1 MIIPAVVGI
10 MDVSYVSSS
19 YQNAIQDLWE
29 DNGHNEDITYDDDEY
44 SYYFRLTTPKGRE
57 HLQTFFDSLTDEEWV
72 KLLNTKENRN
82 FQ

>member
-19 YQNAIQDLWE
+19 YQSAIQNLWE
-29 DNGHNEDITYDDDEY
+29 DKGYNEVIIRDDNDDDEY

-57 HLQTFFDSLTDEEWV
+57 HLQTFFDSLTDEEWIE
-72 KLLNTKENRN
+72 LLNAKEK
-82 FQ
+82 

>member
-29 DNGHNEDITYDDDEY
+29 DKGYNENDTYDDFTYDEY

-72 KLLNTKENRN
+72 TLINTKEK
-82 FQ
+82 